1 MKNAVLAV
9 AVLVACQS
17 SVDDYPS
24 RPGSGG
30 PTTVGAGNSG
40 GDAGTGDGGLGIT
53 GRLCILR
60 DLRKVADCDA
70 TKDASRLSVTL
81 GTKRPNAAPSKTGVF
96 TIPDQLGTG
105 LVWRVT
111 GATIISTVMPFGTDT
126 VIPVVPDD
134 LYTELLASNRMTIL
148 AEGQGSVVVRVVR
161 GVAPASG
168 VAATS
173 NLVSANTV
181 PLYDADNS
189 ALDWR
194 QIGPTQSAGIVWFPG
209 VNVTTTPAPITLT
222 PMVGKPVT
230 LSASVE
236 TGAITFVTQD
246 LQ

>member
-1 MKNAVLAV
+1 MKNALLAVVVLA
-9 AVLVACQS
+9 ACQS
-17 SVDDYPS
+17 SVDDYPP
-24 RPGSGG
+24 RPGNGG
-30 PTTVGAGNSG
+30 PTQVGEGSS
-40 GDAGTGDGGLGIT
+40 GDAGTGDGGVGIT

-81 GTKRPNAAPSKTGVF
+81 GTKRPSSAPTKVGVF

-111 GATIISTVMPFGTDT
+111 GATIVPTVMPFGTDT

-134 LYTELLASNRMTIL
+134 LYNDLLVSNRMTIP

-161 GVAPASG
+161 GAAPAAG

-173 NLVSANTV
+173 TLVSANVV

-194 QIGPTQSAGIVWFPG
+194 QIGPTQGAGIVWFPG
-209 VNVTTTPAPITLT
+209 VNVTTTPARITLT
-222 PMVGKPVT
+222 PMVGAAVT
-230 LSASVE
+230 LSTSVE